1 MAKNSKTKSFKCDF
15 GGIVTDKL
23 TGGKTC
29 SKLNGCQN
37 RGTSACKCQIS
48 KSQMKGPENFSWSFS
63 QKTNIAMDDLY
74 KANLGGGWQ

>member
-37 RGTSACKCQIS
+37 RGTSACKC
-48 KSQMKGPENFSWSFS
+48 
-63 QKTNIAMDDLY
+63 
-74 KANLGGGWQ
+74 